1 MFKRF
6 YTTAMYTQR
15 KTLET
20 RFSQI
25 RGSGTHKKY
34 LSVVGLML
42 AVMLLTTSVFASG
55 ILQNA
60 AYDEYTIEVIHAG
73 QQLIFENKPF
83 VENGEV
89 YLPLREML
97 TAFGVLA
104 HQDSGLDWEDGRIT
118 VSAAQDREAVVTG
131 ATPTEAG
138 RKNVS
143 FVYQYSFEIG
153 SVDLRRSPADAT
165 VREMANAPVLMGEV
179 TYVPFELLRI
189 IAEDL
194 PCFLGLGL
202 TVYARN
208 GEVVFQHSYP
218 LSQTVSLNGGAEF
231 EGTIHMSFAPLGFS
245 IVFPNSWSNKVLIGQ
260 NETMVIVY
268 HKEIYEDWNGAGS
281 LFCIE
286 RVEGSYDDAEAVTP
300 TQTILVANGYTYLFH
315 TPSDVQYP
323 IWDGGNP
330 EQAADYL
337 SMCNDFEG
345 IKASVA
351 AIQ

>member
-20 RFSQI
+20 RFLQI
-25 RGSGTHKKY
+25 RKVRTHKKY
-34 LSVVGLML
+34 LSIVGIIL

-60 AYDEYTIEVIHAG
+60 AYDEYTIEIINAG
-73 QQLIFENKPF
+73 QRLVLENKPF

-97 TAFGVLA
+97 TAFGIS
-104 HQDSGLDWEDGRIT
+104 HRDSGLDWEDGRIT
-118 VSAAQDREAVVTG
+118 VSVAQDRESVVTG
-131 ATPTEAG
+131 ATPVEAG
-138 RKNVS
+138 SKTIS
-143 FVYQYSFEIG
+143 FIHQYSFEIG
-153 SVDLRRSPADAT
+153 SVNLRHSPADDI
-165 VREMANAPVLMGEV
+165 VREMANAPVLVGDIA
-179 TYVPFELLRI
+179 YVPFELLRI
-189 IAEDL
+189 ISEDS

-202 TVYARN
+202 TVYGRD

-218 LSQTVSLNGGAEF
+218 LSQAMSLNGGAEF
-231 EGTIHMSFAPLGFS
+231 EGTIQTSFAPLEFS
-245 IVFPNSWSNKVLIGQ
+245 ISFPNSWNNKVLIEQ

-268 HKEIYEDWNGAGS
+268 HKEIYEDWNGAGA

-286 RVEGSYDDAEAVTP
+286 RVEGSYDDSEAVTP
-300 TQTILVANGYTYLFH
+300 TQTILAANGYTYLFH

-345 IKASVA
+345 IKASIA